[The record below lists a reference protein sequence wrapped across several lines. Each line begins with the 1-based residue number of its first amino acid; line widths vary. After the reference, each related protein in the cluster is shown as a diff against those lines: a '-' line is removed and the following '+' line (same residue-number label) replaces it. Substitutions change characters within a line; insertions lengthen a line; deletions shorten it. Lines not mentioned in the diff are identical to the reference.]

1 MPRTDSPPGS
11 WTHPTG
17 LGYIVPKLLTCS
29 FLSRLVSRVSRD
41 EIELMAEEIEATEA
55 SHNTA
60 QLLASQALLAIR

>member
-1 MPRTDSPPGS
+1 MDTPNRFRLVS
-11 WTHPTG
+11 
-17 LGYIVPKLLTCS
+17 KLLTS
-29 FLSRLVSRVSRD
+29 TLLSRLVSRVSRD

>member
-1 MPRTDSPPGS
+1 MDTPNRFR
-11 WTHPTG
+11 
-17 LGYIVPKLLTCS
+17 LVPKLLTCS

>member
-1 MPRTDSPPGS
+1 MDTPNRYCRLISVSILQRFPNTN
-11 WTHPTG
+11 
-17 LGYIVPKLLTCS
+17 LLLTL
-29 FLSRLVSRVSRD
+29 FSRLVSRVSRE

>member
-1 MPRTDSPPGS
+1 MDTPNRFRPVS
-11 WTHPTG
+11 
-17 LGYIVPKLLTCS
+17 KLLTCS
-29 FLSRLVSRVSRD
+29 LLSRLVSRVSRD